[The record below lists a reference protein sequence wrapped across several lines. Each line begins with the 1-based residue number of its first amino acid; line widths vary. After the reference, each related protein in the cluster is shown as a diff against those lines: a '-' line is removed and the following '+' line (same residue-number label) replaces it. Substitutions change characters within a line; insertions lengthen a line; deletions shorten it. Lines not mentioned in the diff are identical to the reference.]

1 MLIFAAAMS
10 APLITNAFVKELP
23 QEAKEKGKE
32 TLKTKKPASN
42 KVVKKKPQGISR
54 AAQKADETA
63 SYFYVPNQRFYS
75 QGIGGHDYLT
85 VEARNTD
92 WRVLQYPEGWV
103 KISDKSNNGLR
114 LDFAENTSKNRR
126 ATFMEIGNDND
137 SYIIEIYQNGMVKFE
152 VTAIDFANTDT
163 DGEKF
168 YSDFGSPLYSH
179 DLNFLLPRITY
190 NGPEKAVAKN
200 ANVRIIFPDGTI
212 DEVEKEGD
220 YTYEFVLNCET
231 GEGNT
236 ANLYPWGANVRRG
249 GIPYYLPGDYA
260 LQLWIDDELAF
271 TQPFKVKLK
280 PNDYGAEITD
290 YWVDHNVDQ
299 DGETGML
306 VHARVNSQ
314 NMDGYKINYCVFIAD
329 EEGNQLRD
337 NRDRHVSFFET
348 EDVCSNDY
356 YWNDWALFVPYS
368 KIREALKGEKKFS
381 YKIEIQNAE
390 TFRPLSRIKGLTY
403 QL

>member
-92 WRVLQYPEGWV
+92 WKILQYPEEWV
-103 KISDKSNNGLR
+103 TISEKSNNGLR
-114 LDFAENTSKNRR
+114 LDYAENTSKNRR
-126 ATFMEIGNDND
+126 STLMEIGNDND

-152 VTAIDFANTDT
+152 VTAIDFANTDSEA
-163 DGEKF
+163 EKF
-168 YSDFGSPLYSH
+168 YSDFGAPLYAYE
-179 DLNFLLPRITY
+179 LNYLLPRVTY
-190 NGPEKAVAKN
+190 NGPEKAVSKN

-212 DEVEKEGD
+212 DDVEKEGD
-220 YTYEFVLNCET
+220 YTYEYVINCEP

-236 ANLYPWGANVRRG
+236 AKLNPWGDNVRRR

-329 EEGNQLRD
+329 EEGYQVRD
-337 NRDRHVSFFET
+337 NRDQPVSFSET